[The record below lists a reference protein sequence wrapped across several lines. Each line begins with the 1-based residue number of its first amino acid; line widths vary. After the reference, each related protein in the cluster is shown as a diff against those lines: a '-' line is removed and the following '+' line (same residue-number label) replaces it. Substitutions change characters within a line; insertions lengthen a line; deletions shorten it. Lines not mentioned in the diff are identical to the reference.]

1 MLELRGKKT
10 PTMLLI
16 METLSREYGW
26 TPLEI
31 MQQPASALVAYMSI
45 LEGRA
50 ILNTHNHGH

>member
-1 MLELRGKKT
+1 MLELRGKQA
-10 PTMLLI
+10 PSLWAI
-16 METLSREYGW
+16 METFSREYGW

-50 ILNTHNHGH
+50 ILKAHNHGD

>member
-1 MLELRGKKT
+1 MLELRGKAT
-10 PTMLLI
+10 PTLWLTMELL
-16 METLSREYGW
+16 SKEYGW

-50 ILNTHNHGH
+50 ILKAQHHGD